1 MKGAKLSRK
10 NRKNNELR
18 PTTIKVNYLE
28 LVPASTLIKQGDTIV
43 LINTTINDSVPP
55 FLQGSGQGWIT
66 AEYAMLPKSTPSR
79 GNRERKFIPG
89 RTFEIQ
95 RFIGRSIRQ
104 AFDLKKIGE
113 KTILID
119 CDVIQAD
126 GGTRTASITGAF
138 VSVYEILRE
147 MVELHEITKIPLKK
161 WIAAVSTGIINDEI
175 CLDLDYEEDST
186 ASVDANLVMD
196 EEGNLVE
203 IQCTGE
209 QSLFTLEELNEMVN
223 ITSVGI
229 EKLISIQKEAL
240 GVQ

>member
-1 MKGAKLSRK
+1 M
-10 NRKNNELR
+10 
-18 PTTIKVNYLE
+18 
-28 LVPASTLIKQGDTIV
+28 
-43 LINTTINDSVPP
+43 
-55 FLQGSGQGWIT
+55 
-66 AEYAMLPKSTPSR
+66 
-79 GNRERKFIPG
+79 
-89 RTFEIQ
+89 
-95 RFIGRSIRQ
+95 
-104 AFDLKKIGE
+104 
-113 KTILID
+113 
-119 CDVIQAD
+119 
-126 GGTRTASITGAF
+126 
-138 VSVYEILRE
+138 YEILRE
-147 MVELHEITKIPLKK
+147 MVELHEITKIPLKR

>member
-1 MKGAKLSRK
+1 MPRK

-18 PTTIKVNYLE
+18 PIKITLNYLRC
-28 LVPASTLIKQGDTIV
+28 VPASTLIEQGNTICLV
-43 LINTTINDSVPP
+43 NTTINDSVPP

-79 GNRERKFIPG
+79 LNRERKSISG

-104 AFDLKKIGE
+104 AFELNEIGE
-113 KTILID
+113 RTILID
-119 CDVIQAD
+119 CDVLQAD

-147 MVELHEITKIPLKK
+147 MVDLKEIRKIPLKR
-161 WIAAVSTGIINDEI
+161 WIAATSVGIVNNEI
-175 CLDLDYEEDST
+175 YLDLNYEEDST
-186 ASVDANLVMD
+186 ASVDSNLVMD
-196 EEGNLVE
+196 DKDRLIE

-209 QSLFTLEELNEMVN
+209 QSFFTLEELNKM
-223 ITSVGI
+223 ISIASKGI
-229 EKLISIQKEAL
+229 KKIISIQKKAL
-240 GVQ
+240 GIQ